1 MEYRRFDPA
10 LVIVEEPKQRGMRFR
25 YQCEGRATGSI
36 FGERSD
42 TSTKTYPAVQVQNYS
57 ERVLLRVSLVSKEEP
72 YRPHPH
78 ALVGTDCNDG
88 IFQATLEPPD
98 LRVQFQNLGIQC
110 AKRKDIMSAIRMRV
124 TKQKIDPFNVGAL
137 AFEMEG
143 LDLNA
148 VRFCFEA
155 FLINSH
161 GSIVKALPPVVSNPI
176 YDKKGCNTSELKIIR
191 LNEHSG
197 CAAGG
202 DERYILCDK
211 VQKEDIAVRFFDEDA
226 WEAQGVFSQTDVHRQ
241 VAIVFRTPPYRDGHT
256 AVPVCV
262 RVQLLRP
269 SDGET
274 SEPLE
279 FHYTPVDTDPHHLQ
293 QKRKK
298 KHSAFQSCAAEAS
311 QGSWCEQNGESAV
324 ATCNETRRRLKVK
337 LQQHKEP
344 RKPAELV
351 TSPPTPV
358 KPEAIPAFVPY
369 FYPASPAGYDAAP
382 TGYCPVGE
390 PEPPLAA
397 PAYRGSLSLFGPD
410 ATRGGVP
417 GGRRGGGGG
426 GGGGDGDGDEGI
438 NVLDRALATIDAAL
452 KRTQPAEQYGW
463 HAAAPTYAVAC
474 VPPRPPLSSC
484 ALGEEG
490 PGASLARG
498 TPERP
503 QSAGTETPH
512 VFRQLHHRQ
521 QRPHVHHQHLQHR
534 TQQHHVGEAF
544 LGGGGGEFH
553 ARPQTYTELLT
564 GQLRGGFAFQEPG
577 SAPLDVPYGLCV
589 GGGVD
594 VEHSG

>member
-42 TSTKTYPAVQVQNYS
+42 TSTKTYPTVQVQNYS

-124 TKQKIDPFNVGAL
+124 TKQKIDPFNVGGL

-226 WEAQGVFSQTDVHRQ
+226 WEARGVFSQTDVHRQ

-256 AVPVCV
+256 AAPVCV

-311 QGSWCEQNGESAV
+311 QGSWCEQNGESSV

-344 RKPAELV
+344 RKPAELA
-351 TSPPTPV
+351 TSPPMPV

-369 FYPASPAGYDAAP
+369 FYPASPAGYGAAP
-382 TGYCPVGE
+382 TGCCPAGE

-397 PAYRGSLSLFGPD
+397 PTYRGSLSLFGPD

-417 GGRRGGGGG
+417 GGHGG

-463 HAAAPTYAVAC
+463 HAGAATPTYAVAC

-521 QRPHVHHQHLQHR
+521 QRPHEHHQHLQHHA
-534 TQQHHVGEAF
+534 QQHHVGEAF
-544 LGGGGGEFH
+544 LGGGGGVFH

-564 GQLRGGFAFQEPG
+564 GQVRGGFAFQEPS
-577 SAPLDVPYGLCV
+577 SAPLDMPYGLCV